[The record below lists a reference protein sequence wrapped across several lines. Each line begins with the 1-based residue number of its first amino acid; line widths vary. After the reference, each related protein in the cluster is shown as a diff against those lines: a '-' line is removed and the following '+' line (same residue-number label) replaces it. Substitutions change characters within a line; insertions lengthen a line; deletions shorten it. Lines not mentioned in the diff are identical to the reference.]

1 MTTESEHPVRN
12 LLSRMLAALNAAEH
26 LTTDAARRHF
36 LNEWLNTACRDSGL
50 HDEIA
55 SLRQLLRKNHTMP
68 IGNLLN
74 ALLVNAGRAGYC
86 DIFRLR
92 EALSNLMN
100 QGCRCLLYKS
110 PRTRD

>member
-1 MTTESEHPVRN
+1 MTTESEHPVIH

-26 LTTDAARRHF
+26 LTTDAERRRF
-36 LNEWLNTACRDSGL
+36 LNEWLDTACRDSGL

-74 ALLVNAGRAGYC
+74 ALRSVPGGPKTVTFSASGQP
-86 DIFRLR
+86 
-92 EALSNLMN
+92 SV
-100 QGCRCLLYKS
+100 S
-110 PRTRD
+110 